1 MTEKI
6 KNMRTFY
13 KTLGSN
19 TRLAIRITL
28 ISIFTLLCISI
39 YTYTATHN
47 PFYYEILSISYDLL
61 SVIKRVAAIGF
72 VGTMILFGLEKNKQ
86 N

>member
-6 KNMRTFY
+6 KNMKLFY

-19 TRLAIRITL
+19 TRLAIRMTI
-28 ISIFTLLCISI
+28 ISISTLLCISI

-61 SVIKRVAAIGF
+61 NVIKSVAAVGF
-72 VGTMILFGLEKNKQ
+72 IGTMILFGLEEKN
-86 N
+86 